1 MQNLIDYI
9 QNVSD
14 DEIYLVY
21 LIVIFIS
28 YLIYLV
34 TNRIILK
41 SISHFFKQTSTYVDD
56 ILIEKKVFNKI
67 PYLIPLIFI
76 YNLKD
81 LLPWF
86 RVVERILLSFIAL
99 IILISLNAFINAL
112 SDVYSRSKF
121 SNKLNIKS
129 YIQVLK
135 LIVNMLGIFV
145 IVAFL
150 IGKSPVYLLSGIG
163 ALTAVLL
170 LVFKD
175 TILSLISSIQI
186 SSNNLFKIGD
196 WVEAPQFG
204 ADGNVIDIA
213 LHSVK
218 IQNWDKTISIIPTNK
233 LIDSSFKN
241 WRGMSE
247 SGGRRIKRSI
257 KIDMNSIKFCSDSMI
272 EKFKRFNVITDY
284 ILSKLIEIE
293 KYNLVFSIEKIAPF
307 KKCSNSILTEPWLMY
322 SSNELHPREKARL
335 CLGLEA
341 NDRRQLIV
349 VCWAGNQDDIHYF
362 YALAEKLKNKLDQ
375 CNVIFNSPVFG
386 LSHLNAWPLLKY
398 IQGIDALVGEG
409 GYNLVH
415 ESRQTKTPLFSQPKK
430 RLYDDQYERLV
441 ANECYES
448 IEDLVFKLR
457 SCSFSKKKSEFENGL
472 VQSVK
477 LIESF

>member
-14 DEIYLVY
+14 DQIYLVY

-41 SISHFFKQTSTYVDD
+41 SITHFFKKTSTYVDD

-67 PYLIPLIFI
+67 PYLIPLIFM
-76 YNLKD
+76 YSLKD

-86 RVVERILLSFIAL
+86 RAVERILLSFIAL

-112 SDVYSRSKF
+112 NEVYSRSKF

-135 LIVNMLGIFV
+135 LIVNMLGIIV
-145 IVAFL
+145 MVAFL
-150 IGKSPVYLLSGIG
+150 IGKSPVYFLSGIG

-175 TILSLISSIQI
+175 TILSLISSVQI

-196 WVEAPQFG
+196 WVEAPQFE

-241 WRGMSE
+241 WSGMSE

-272 EKFKRFNVITDY
+272 EKFKKFNVISDY
-284 ILSKLIEIE
+284 IVSKLVEI
-293 KYNLVFSIEKIAPF
+293 KKHNLENNIKTNAFLHDKKI
-307 KKCSNSILTEPWLMY
+307 
-322 SSNELHPREKARL
+322 
-335 CLGLEA
+335 
-341 NDRRQLIV
+341 
-349 VCWAGNQDDIHYF
+349 
-362 YALAEKLKNKLDQ
+362 
-375 CNVIFNSPVFG
+375 
-386 LSHLNAWPLLKY
+386 
-398 IQGIDALVGEG
+398 
-409 GYNLVH
+409 
-415 ESRQTKTPLFSQPKK
+415 
-430 RLYDDQYERLV
+430 
-441 ANECYES
+441 
-448 IEDLVFKLR
+448 
-457 SCSFSKKKSEFENGL
+457 
-472 VQSVK
+472 
-477 LIESF
+477 